1 MVGDARGCRSAR
13 QIRGVAQSGRA
24 FGWGPKGR
32 WFKSSR
38 PDHLLMTIMKI
49 YYTTT
54 SNFENAKKITKKL
67 LNDKKAV
74 CINVIKDVK
83 SFYIEEKKLNE
94 INEVILIIKTNLSK
108 KKIEEVLTK
117 IHNYETPLIIELKT
131 SLPNTKYH
139 EWFLKNCK

>member
-1 MVGDARGCRSAR
+1 
-13 QIRGVAQSGRA
+13 
-24 FGWGPKGR
+24 
-32 WFKSSR
+32 
-38 PDHLLMTIMKI
+38 MTIMKI

-74 CINVIKDVK
+74 CVNVIKDVK
-83 SFYIEEKKLNE
+83 SFYIEENNLNE

-108 KKIEEVLTK
+108 KNIEQVLTK
-117 IHNYETPLIIELKT
+117 IHNYEIPLIIELKT

>member
-1 MVGDARGCRSAR
+1 
-13 QIRGVAQSGRA
+13 
-24 FGWGPKGR
+24 
-32 WFKSSR
+32 
-38 PDHLLMTIMKI
+38 MTIMKI

-83 SFYIEEKKLNE
+83 SFYIEENNLNE
-94 INEVILIIKTNLSK
+94 IDEVILIIKTNLSK

-117 IHNYETPLIIELKT
+117 IHNYKTPLIIELKT